1 MSKLISFLIFIV
13 VILFALVITNPSDED
28 HRQAVLKKM
37 KERLNASS
45 SEKSQLTNMG
55 QKIGMAFAQQ
65 IVENGVVRKNYT
77 LFSITT
83 LSLNGI
89 SKDIGYG
96 VFGKVWIS
104 EKLTEEEPL
113 LQDTNSASQES
124 SNLYTDLSGLQLLNE
139 TRYGTSED
147 ALKFQ
152 KEFSQ
157 SGWRIPNLGDYDK
170 IEPHC
175 ANLEN
180 LRGKRFWCI
189 NYFGQF
195 EEIGCQ
201 NCEGCPIDAYSQDEF
216 HIILVRDPN

>member
-1 MSKLISFLIFIV
+1 MSKLIYFLIFVV
-13 VILFALVITNPSDED
+13 VILFALVITNPSIED

-37 KERLNASS
+37 KEHLNASS
-45 SEKSQLTNMG
+45 SENSQLASMG

-65 IVENGVVRKNYT
+65 IVEYGVGRKNYT
-77 LFSITT
+77 LFSIST
-83 LSLNGI
+83 LSLNGN

-104 EKLTEEEPL
+104 EKIIENESL
-113 LQDTNSASQES
+113 LQDTNSPIQES
-124 SNLYTDLSGLQLLNE
+124 SNLYTDISGLQLLNE
-139 TRYGTSED
+139 TRYGTFED

-170 IEPHC
+170 IEPYC

-180 LRGKRFWCI
+180 LRGKRFWCT
-189 NYFGQF
+189 NYVGHF
-195 EEIGCQ
+195 EQKGCQ
-201 NCEGCPIDAYSQDEF
+201 NCEGCPIDAYTQDEF
-216 HIILVRDPN
+216 HIVLVRDPN